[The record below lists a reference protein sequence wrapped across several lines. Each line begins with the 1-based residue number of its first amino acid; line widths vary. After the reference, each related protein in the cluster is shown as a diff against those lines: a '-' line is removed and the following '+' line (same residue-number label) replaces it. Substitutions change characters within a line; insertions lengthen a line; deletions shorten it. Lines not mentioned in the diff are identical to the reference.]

1 MPVGSTQTHKLKNKN
16 PKKDKNKCQTTNAKE
31 TCGNVSFSSIK

>member
-16 PKKDKNKCQTTNAKE
+16 PQKDKKICQTTNAKE
-31 TCGNVSFSSIK
+31 KCGDRSFVSIK